1 MFPGTLWGARQVPA
15 DEDVAIFAERS
26 LVPELCAP
34 AVEHCL
40 GPRERFRRVRIN
52 DFILNSPGGCKE
64 DEREDTEAEAAAGEG
79 RGVGPERLSVSVI
92 RKSRR
97 C

>member
-1 MFPGTLWGARQVPA
+1 MPF
-15 DEDVAIFAERS
+15 VASFR
-26 LVPELCAP
+26 LPELCAP

-79 RGVGPERLSVSVI
+79 RGVGAERLRVSAI